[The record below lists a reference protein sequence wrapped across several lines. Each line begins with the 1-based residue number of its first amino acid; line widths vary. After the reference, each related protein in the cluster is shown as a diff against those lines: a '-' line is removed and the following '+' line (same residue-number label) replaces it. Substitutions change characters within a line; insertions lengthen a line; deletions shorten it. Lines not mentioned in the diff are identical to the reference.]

1 MKKAANGRSSIY
13 KDADAWHGWVS
24 FGEDAT
30 GRRRRKHVRA
40 QTKAAVA
47 EKVARLERQRD
58 AGYVVVA
65 TSSSGLAAAGCPD
78 PRSCLGVGRNR
89 RRVTPLSLP
98 SDHGPVSSGPVLR
111 NVTPDPK
118 WRPW

>member
-40 QTKAAVA
+40 QTMASVA
-47 EKVARLERQRD
+47 EKVAQLPTLSFAKRFPNSCQGE
-58 AGYVVVA
+58 
-65 TSSSGLAAAGCPD
+65 SGRCA
-78 PRSCLGVGRNR
+78 
-89 RRVTPLSLP
+89 
-98 SDHGPVSSGPVLR
+98 
-111 NVTPDPK
+111 
-118 WRPW
+118 